1 VVSIAD
7 AGGVVVNSSGV
18 SVTGRTTNGSVVTIN
33 GFPSSLQST
42 TLGAGLGLQ
51 VQTTTTLNTYTYHKL
66 IAKET
71 DITQL
76 SDDINDFNARYR
88 VSDNAPTTDLDEG
101 DLWYDRTANK
111 MKVYD
116 TSTSAW
122 KEVQSVGNFFINT
135 LSSSSGTGGGSAT
148 FNGSAYRFTLSNAG
162 ANAQQML
169 VSVNGVIQKPNSG
182 TSQPSEGFAIENND
196 IIFAAAPASG
206 ASHFIVTL
214 GSTVNIGQPSSN
226 TVDTSELVDGAV
238 TNAKVSSSAAIAQSK
253 LNLSITNAEVNNSA
267 AISGTKISPNF
278 GTQNIVTTG
287 LAGIGT
293 TNPSSV
299 FHISGTDQA
308 YSGNVAVG
316 AIATV
321 SDPVGRTV
329 QVVAPGTV
337 GEGGIGT
344 SSNHDFTLF
353 TGNTEKVRLNQ
364 SGNLGIGLTSPTQ
377 ARLVA
382 QTASGMSIAAV
393 KDNTGA
399 SMSFGGVTQPRVLLE
414 AGASASQFKIFTA
427 GGSAYNSASWSERL
441 RIHPG
446 GIVSIPVGIELGSG
460 VDGTSANTLDDYEE
474 GQWTADLQAATNNN
488 GGFTFTGNT
497 GSYIKIGK
505 LCFISIFLLW
515 SGSTRTGTNM
525 QLTGL
530 PFTAQTNNQ
539 RRGGFQVTYRNNA
552 FINLS
557 NVHDLTLRTETNQ
570 TVARFQFGNGNG
582 NAHDELSGSNF
593 NTAGGNMMITG
604 CYETT

>member
-1 VVSIAD
+1 
-7 AGGVVVNSSGV
+7 
-18 SVTGRTTNGSVVTIN
+18 
-33 GFPSSLQST
+33 
-42 TLGAGLGLQ
+42 
-51 VQTTTTLNTYTYHKL
+51 
-66 IAKET
+66 
-71 DITQL
+71 
-76 SDDINDFNARYR
+76 
-88 VSDNAPTTDLDEG
+88 
-101 DLWYDRTANK
+101 
-111 MKVYD
+111 
-116 TSTSAW
+116 
-122 KEVQSVGNFFINT
+122 FINT

-460 VDGTSANTLDDYEE
+460 VDGTSANTLEDYEE
-474 GQWTADLQAATNNN
+474 GTFIPSVTGTTQGTATLDANVDRLAYT
-488 GGFTFTGNT
+488 
-497 GSYIKIGK
+497 KIGRAVHITGRIRITSVSGVSGGVIIGNLPFPHVAGLADQADYGMLHVYLYK
-505 LCFISIFLLW
+505 TDYPSDAMGPVMIELSQ
-515 SGSTRTGTNM
+515 SGSSNGTIYYIRDDANWPV
-525 QLTGL
+525 L
-530 PFTAQTNNQ
+530 PASAFDSGDVHMHIN
-539 RRGGFQVTYRNNA
+539 GTY
-552 FINLS
+552 
-557 NVHDLTLRTETNQ
+557 
-570 TVARFQFGNGNG
+570 
-582 NAHDELSGSNF
+582 
-593 NTAGGNMMITG
+593 ITS
-604 CYETT
+604 